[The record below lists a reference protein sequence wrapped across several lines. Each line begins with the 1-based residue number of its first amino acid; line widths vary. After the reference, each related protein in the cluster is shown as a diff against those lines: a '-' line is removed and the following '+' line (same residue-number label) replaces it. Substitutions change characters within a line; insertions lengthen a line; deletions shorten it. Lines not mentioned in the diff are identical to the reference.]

1 MNSLLTTWPGTTAL
15 IGLVLLHFLWQGA
28 LIAAG
33 LAVALRFTRHQPA
46 ALRHHLA
53 CGALLLLLL
62 APLLTL
68 FTLGEPAGE
77 FAGLGGVRTT
87 TSGVTTD
94 APSLPGDSA
103 PFPIQGLALL
113 TWGWAV
119 GVSILAVRL
128 AGGWWQVIR
137 LAFRGTTP
145 APVEWQERLR
155 QLQDRLSVRRAV
167 RLAESLRVSAP
178 VLMGWIRPVIL
189 LPVGMLT
196 RLPTAQVEAILLH
209 ELAHIRGHDF
219 LINLLQRVAETLLFY
234 HPAVWWVSEQ
244 IRREREHRCD
254 DCVVAVQGHGRTLAD
269 ALLSLAEQSA
279 DVPSL
284 AVAADGGSVADR
296 VQRLLGAPVVGSPAL
311 GKGIRWG
318 LLVVV
323 LVGLGFWLVPRW
335 TAPQLYQSTARLFIK
350 EPLQESDP
358 RTSEPFATPNRT
370 LLQRAVAR
378 VGAEE
383 ILGARWGMSR
393 EEVRT
398 RLQQQPLQVKIQRSQ
413 ANPSIVE
420 ITVAS
425 EDPLVAANL
434 ATAIAHDVCE
444 SSKQQRRAEKNGEA
458 YRAEQK
464 KLMLDTMLKS
474 ALERRNSLWGDPSSG
489 EYAELDAQ
497 VKMLTELKLQK
508 SRELIMLQL
517 EALDSHSAG
526 IVIIEEAVPALRPIR
541 WLPQHKI
548 RLEVQS

>member
-33 LAVALRFTRHQPA
+33 LAVALRLTRHQPA

-53 CGALLLLLL
+53 CSALLLMLL
-62 APLLTL
+62 APVLTL

-77 FAGLGGVRTT
+77 LAGLGGFRTT
-87 TSGVTTD
+87 TPGVTTA
-94 APSLPGDSA
+94 APPLPGDSA
-103 PFPIQGLALL
+103 ALPIPGLALL

-119 GVSILAVRL
+119 GVLILALHL
-128 AGGWWQVIR
+128 AGGWWQVTR

-145 APVEWQERLR
+145 APADWQERLR
-155 QLQDRLSVRRAV
+155 QLQDRLPVRRAV

-178 VLMGWIRPVIL
+178 VLIGWIRPVVL

-219 LINLLQRVAETLLFY
+219 LINVVQRVAETLLFY

-254 DCVVAVQGHGRTLAD
+254 DCVVAVQGHGRILAD

-279 DVPSL
+279 VVPSL
-284 AVAADGGSVADR
+284 ALAAEGGSVADR
-296 VQRLLGAPVVGSPAL
+296 VRRLLGAAPVGSPAL
-311 GKGIRWG
+311 GKRIRWG

-335 TAPQLYQSTARLFIK
+335 TAPHLYQSRVRLFIK

-358 RTSEPFATPNRT
+358 RTSKLFATPNRT

-378 VGAEE
+378 VEPEE
-383 ILGARWGMSR
+383 ILSARWGMSTA
-393 EEVRT
+393 EVRT
-398 RLQQQPLQVKIQRSQ
+398 RLQQQPLQQRVKIQRSQ

-425 EDPLVAANL
+425 EDPLVAADL
-434 ATAIAHDVCE
+434 ANAIAYDVCE
-444 SSKQQRRAEKNGEA
+444 LPKQRRRAEKSVEESHA
-458 YRAEQK
+458 QQK
-464 KLMLDTMLKS
+464 MLMLGNMLKQ
-474 ALERRNSLWGDPSSG
+474 ALERRNSLPGGLSSG
-489 EYAELDAQ
+489 EYAELDAE

-517 EALDSHSAG
+517 DWFSPSAES
-526 IVIIEEAVPALRPIR
+526 IVIIEEAAAADRPTR
-541 WLPQHKI
+541 WYASA
-548 RLEVQS
+548 R